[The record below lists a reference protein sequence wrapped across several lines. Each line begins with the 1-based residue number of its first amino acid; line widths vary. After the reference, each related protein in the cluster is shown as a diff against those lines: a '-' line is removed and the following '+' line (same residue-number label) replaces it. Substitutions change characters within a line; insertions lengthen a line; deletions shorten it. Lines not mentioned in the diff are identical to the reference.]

1 MSDFAADAR
10 TRERAQNNFPSRFAL
25 AEFLASRFVPNAQ
38 FEGTITRYE
47 QDGASSGTRYALIR
61 VLLSCDLRRCQQ
73 IGSPRVF
80 LLQTAERPQ
89 SQFLWELRA
98 SPVIARLEACILE
111 GCVMLKLGTA
121 FLTLSVLLIA
131 PTIASADDSTRSRS
145 DGEITTRVK
154 TALIRNDETKA
165 RQINVETE
173 NGVVQLSGFVDSENM
188 KTAAAATAQS
198 VSGVQEVRNELIV
211 RQGDRSVGRGTD
223 DAVIAAKVKSELAT
237 ESGLASAAH
246 VNVEVRSGVVQLSG
260 FVSSADE
267 KREAEQI
274 ASQVAGVT
282 DVRNSIA
289 VEPSR

>member
-1 MSDFAADAR
+1 
-10 TRERAQNNFPSRFAL
+10 
-25 AEFLASRFVPNAQ
+25 
-38 FEGTITRYE
+38 
-47 QDGASSGTRYALIR
+47 
-61 VLLSCDLRRCQQ
+61 
-73 IGSPRVF
+73 
-80 LLQTAERPQ
+80 
-89 SQFLWELRA
+89 
-98 SPVIARLEACILE
+98 
-111 GCVMLKLGTA
+111 MLKLRTA
-121 FLTLSVLLIA
+121 FLTLGVLLIA
-131 PTIASADDSTRSRS
+131 PTIPSADDSTRSRS

-237 ESGLASAAH
+237 ESGLASAAN